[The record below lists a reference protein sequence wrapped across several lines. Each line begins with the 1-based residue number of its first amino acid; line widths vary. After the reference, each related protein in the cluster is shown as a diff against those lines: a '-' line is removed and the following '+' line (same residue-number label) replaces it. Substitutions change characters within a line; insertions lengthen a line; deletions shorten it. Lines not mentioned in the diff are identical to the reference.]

1 MVKNSIFPKRLKI
14 LRAEKGI
21 TQKRLAQDIGISLS
35 SVINYE
41 NGQRFPV
48 SGVLMLFQQYFNV
61 SKEFLLGE
69 SDERLPIRKWDDSDV
84 MDAVRDNL
92 STLLC
97 NLERAIR
104 SCPDQEQK
112 LSFDMLVELRH
123 ILGSKDPQGRGASIS
138 LLQSVFSAS
147 TRFVDICINTNQ
159 DIEAERIEKARQAT
173 VEQYNSAL
181 DNVKNFFSK

>member
-1 MVKNSIFPKRLKI
+1 MTIGQMIRK
-14 LRAEKGI
+14 LRTEKCL
-21 TQKRLAQDIGISLS
+21 TQKALSDQTGIPIRTL
-35 SVINYE
+35 INYE
-41 NGQRFPV
+41 NSNREPNAKNMAILESFFHV
-48 SGVLMLFQQYFNV
+48 SGEYLR
-61 SKEFLLGE
+61 GE
-69 SDERLPIRKWDDSDV
+69 CDDRLPFSKWDDSDV

-112 LSFDMLVELRH
+112 LSFDILVELRH
-123 ILGSKDPQGRGASIS
+123 ILGLKDPQGRGASIS